1 MNAYDTHSHFFK
13 SIFYMLI
20 KLSKNEIVLHITVLI
35 WGFTGILGALI
46 SISAVNLVW
55 YRVLIASISLLIYFN
70 LKGKNLKISK
80 SQFIQ
85 YIATGGLVGL
95 HWLLFFQS
103 IKVST
108 VSVTLVCLSSLTL
121 FTSILEPIIK
131 KERIA
136 PIDIITGIIIIIG
149 IGLIFTF
156 ESDYALGIILGLSC
170 AIIASLFSIINSN
183 LVKTNSATTIS
194 FYEMVGAF
202 LWVSVYILLFEPI
215 SEGFILD
222 KSDFLY
228 LMLLGT
234 ICTAAAYVAGVA
246 VMKELSAFKVAL
258 VTNLEPVYG
267 IILAW
272 LFFGQKEKM
281 SWGFYLGSIIILGT
295 IFLYPYFK
303 KSIAK
308 RRYIRRKTLN

>member
-1 MNAYDTHSHFFK
+1 MKIRF
-13 SIFYMLI
+13 
-20 KLSKNEIVLHITVLI
+20 SKNEIILHITVLV

-46 SISAVNLVW
+46 TVSAVNLVW
-55 YRVLIASISLLIYFN
+55 YRVLIAAIALLIYFRF
-70 LKGKNLKISK
+70 KKK
-80 SQFIQ
+80 SLRITKKQLIQ
-85 YIATGGLVGL
+85 YLLTGGLVGL

-131 KERIA
+131 KKKMPFIDVVTGLLIIA
-136 PIDIITGIIIIIG
+136 G

-156 ESDYALGIILGLSC
+156 ESDYLLGIILGLCCSFAAC
-170 AIIASLFSIINSN
+170 LFGIINSN
-183 LVKTNSATTIS
+183 LVKNNSASTIS

-202 LWVSVYILLFEPI
+202 VWISVFILLF
-215 SEGFILD
+215 GGTDNDFILD
-222 KSDFLY
+222 QSDFIY

-234 ICTAAAYVAGVA
+234 VCTAAAYVAGVS

-267 IILAW
+267 ILLAW
-272 LFFGQKEKM
+272 IFFGQKEVM
-281 SWGFYLGSIIILGT
+281 SWGFYLGGVIVLT
-295 IFLYPYFK
+295 AVFLHPYFQR
-303 KSIAK
+303 AFE
-308 RRYIRRKTLN
+308 RRKFMPRKMAK

>member
-1 MNAYDTHSHFFK
+1 MKTR
-13 SIFYMLI
+13 
-20 KLSKNEIVLHITVLI
+20 LSKNEIVLHITVLI

-46 SISAVNLVW
+46 SVSAVNLVW
-55 YRVLIASISLLIYFN
+55 YRVLIASVSLLLYFK
-70 LKGKNLKISK
+70 LKGKKLQVTR
-80 SQFIQ
+80 SQLIQ

-121 FTSILEPIIK
+121 FTSFLEPIIK
-131 KERIA
+131 RERIA
-136 PIDIITGIIIIIG
+136 PIDIITGLIIMVG

-156 ESDYALGIILGLSC
+156 ESDYLLGIILGLSC
-170 AIIASLFSIINSN
+170 AVVASLFSIINSN
-183 LVKTNSATTIS
+183 LVKNNSATTIS

-202 LWVSVYILLFEPI
+202 FWISIFILLFEPI
-215 SEGFILD
+215 DKGFILD
-222 KSDFLY
+222 KTDFFY

-281 SWGFYLGSIIILGT
+281 SWGFYLGALIILGT